1 MTECAKAFEW
11 WPWED
16 NVDTALQ
23 SVGGTLTVEQTAKI
37 LGMSNQE
44 VKARI
49 EERSILSITI
59 VDMSSEFIM
68 IPAFQ
73 FAGVTHVPHFHDL
86 WDRLDPGCRV
96 ERICQFFAHETFA
109 ETGLRIIDVL
119 RKCPSADVVQA
130 IVLQADAFK
139 AWCTQSEVDHRK
151 TFCFTSDRSLSA
163 IKNNMVDYP
172 GEQPVEAS
180 PQPEQAA
187 GRLRVVLGKLMSPN
201 AWKVGALL
209 KDLVLMPLEWLWVV
223 LLLAVGGLLF
233 PVLLAKWWKHRSW
246 LVLTDIL
253 VFMFIG
259 SGVVFALYV
268 AMIIG
273 WCVGWF

>member
-1 MTECAKAFEW
+1 MTERAKEFEW
-11 WPWED
+11 WLWED
-16 NVDTALQ
+16 NVYTALEP
-23 SVGGTLTVEQTAKI
+23 VGGTFSLGGVAKL
-37 LGMSNQE
+37 LGMSKQE
-44 VKARI
+44 VEARI

-59 VDMSSEFIM
+59 VDMNSESIM

-73 FAGVTHVPHFHDL
+73 FAGATHVPHFHDL

-96 ERICQFFAHETFA
+96 ERICQFFAQETFA
-109 ETGLRIIDVL
+109 DTGVRIIDVL
-119 RKCPSADVVQA
+119 RTSPSADVVQA
-130 IVLQADAFK
+130 IVVQADAFK
-139 AWCTQSEVDHRK
+139 TWCTQSEVDHRK

-172 GEQPVEAS
+172 GEQPVEAP
-180 PQPEQAA
+180 PQEEQAA
-187 GRLRVVLGKLMSPN
+187 GRFRAVLGKLMSPN
-201 AWKVGALL
+201 ARKVGAFL

-268 AMIIG
+268 AMIVG